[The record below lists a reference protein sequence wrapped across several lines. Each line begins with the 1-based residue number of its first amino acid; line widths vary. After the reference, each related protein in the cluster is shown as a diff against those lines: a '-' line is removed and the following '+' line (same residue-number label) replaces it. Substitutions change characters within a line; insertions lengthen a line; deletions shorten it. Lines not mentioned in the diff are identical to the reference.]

1 VPITLK
7 TGILIGVNEEKGLD
21 KKNKILLLLKK

>member
-7 TGILIGVNEEKGLD
+7 TGILMGANEEKGLD